1 VKRVI
6 FGCQGSKWSYPGPI
20 LPKGLKRAIKWPIS
34 PLNGRYTPSGAE
46 KGEIRV
52 KRVKSGYFGYLALFD
67 PKWPKRVQNGQ
78 KGDIWGLG
86 VQNGQ
91 NGQNGR
97 LGQNGL
103 KTVGSGRGPSPGGAY
118 MVISGHPGYGP
129 WQLGPGSGV
138 PAQNPNISR
147 EFWVWIDIWTLGAPP
162 DPGSG
167 GHIWDPFLDPPWPDP
182 MPKCTGNSPFGGP
195 KWDPKM
201 APGGHSGTHSGR
213 PPNPG
218 IYGSL
223 N

>member
-1 VKRVI
+1 MKRVI

-20 LPKGLKRAIKWPIS
+20 LPKGLKRAIKRAIS

-67 PKWPKRVQNGQ
+67 PKWPKRVKYGQ

-129 WQLGPGSGV
+129 WQLGAWIWGYLLRIPILAGSSGFGSTFG
-138 PAQNPNISR
+138 P
-147 EFWVWIDIWTLGAPP
+147 LGAPP
-162 DPGSG
+162 DPGS
-167 GHIWDPFLDPPWPDP
+167 
-182 MPKCTGNSPFGGP
+182 
-195 KWDPKM
+195 
-201 APGGHSGTHSGR
+201 GGHSGTHSGR